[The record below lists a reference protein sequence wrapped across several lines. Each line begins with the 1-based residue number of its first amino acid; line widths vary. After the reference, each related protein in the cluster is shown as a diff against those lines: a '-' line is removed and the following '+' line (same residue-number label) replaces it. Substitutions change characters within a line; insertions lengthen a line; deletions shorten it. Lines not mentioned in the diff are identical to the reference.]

1 MSKRFKHYL
10 TTQEE
15 AGYNLSWGSIIAGI
29 VTFFSLLITLS
40 LIGSAIGFGMVQP
53 TSDQPL
59 NGVGTGVII
68 WTTLSL
74 ILSFLGAGFV
84 SGIASRRIGLV
95 HGFLTWA
102 STSIL
107 LILVL
112 SYASIGI
119 LSSVGS
125 LFGNIASATGSGIE
139 TVASGLSDTV
149 SNTFD
154 KVTENMDSI
163 DTRELQDNV
172 EQVLQDTDVP
182 ELQPDYLKNELTEV
196 TDEVTDAGK
205 EIATN
210 PENSDKIIDDLLN
223 KLDNRAN
230 KIGDGVDEDAI
241 ANAVSS
247 NTELNQQE
255 AEEATKNIVNGLKT
269 ASEEAQNQIKAARST
284 LEDAKDELNKAVQEA
299 RETTE
304 EASNAASK
312 ASIFGFIA
320 MLLGLI
326 VTSIGGLL
334 GSNFVKFSANED
346 KL

>member
-1 MSKRFKHYL
+1 
-10 TTQEE
+10 
-15 AGYNLSWGSIIAGI
+15 
-29 VTFFSLLITLS
+29 

-68 WTTLSL
+68 WTILSL

>member
-1 MSKRFKHYL
+1 
-10 TTQEE
+10 
-15 AGYNLSWGSIIAGI
+15 
-29 VTFFSLLITLS
+29 
-40 LIGSAIGFGMVQP
+40 MVQP

-68 WTTLSL
+68 WTILSL